1 MLLHMRYKFLYS
13 QLICAS
19 WINRNWHDSSL
30 WQNSIQSLMC
40 GGAYMWMRIL
50 DIPTFLKHQCH
61 LLAHCV
67 GQRAQAF

>member
-50 DIPTFLKHQCH
+50 FCNL
-61 LLAHCV
+61 
-67 GQRAQAF
+67 